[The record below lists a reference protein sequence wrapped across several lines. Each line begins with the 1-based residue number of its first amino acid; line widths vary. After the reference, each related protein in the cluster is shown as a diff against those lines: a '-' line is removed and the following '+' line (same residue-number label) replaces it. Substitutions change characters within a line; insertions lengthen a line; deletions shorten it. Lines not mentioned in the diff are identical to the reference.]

1 MKGLFFYNQ
10 YVPMYQK
17 IKIFV
22 LAVFIIAGAYAT
34 AINVRHVYNFNP
46 SWKVFVGENSA
57 ASEKGFDDSN
67 WKSVSLPYAWNED
80 AAFKVAIHDLP
91 TGIAWYRK
99 HFKLPPSS
107 KNKKVFLEFEGVR
120 QAAQIWINGTKTGI
134 YEDGISAFGI
144 DITPYVISGSDNV
157 IAVRTD
163 NSWGYKEAATGS
175 TFQWNDKNFY
185 ANYGGIGKNVKL
197 HVCDKIYQTLP
208 LYSSLHTTGV
218 YLYANQFDIPKRR
231 ATLNV
236 ASEIKN
242 ETARPESVRLKVTVA
257 DRSGK
262 TIKSFSGQP
271 IVVQPGKLVV
281 ANAAAPLDSLHFW
294 SWGYGYL
301 YTINT
306 ILVIDNKEQDL
317 VSTNFGFR
325 KTHFGNGMVELNDR
339 TIQLKGYAQR
349 STNEWPAVGTDI
361 PAWVSDFSNGMMV
374 ESNANLVRW
383 MHVTPW
389 KQDVESCDR
398 VGLIQA
404 MPAGDS
410 EKDVDG
416 RRWEHRLEVMRNAII
431 YNRNNPSILF
441 YESGNKGISEEH
453 MLQMKAIRDLYDPH
467 GGRVIG
473 SREMLDSKS
482 SEYGGEM
489 LYINKSAR
497 QPVWAMEYCRDEAL
511 RKYWD
516 EQSYPYHKEG
526 AGPLYKGANASDYN
540 HNQDQFAIEDI
551 RRWDDYYIARPG
563 TGKRVS
569 SGGVN
574 IVFADS
580 NTHFRGEENYRR
592 SGEVDAMRIP
602 KDAFY
607 AHQAMWDGWV
617 DLEKFHTY
625 IIGHW
630 NYADT
635 IVKDISVVSAAPQI
649 ELFLNGRSLGVQT
662 AKDAQYDFLHIFPKI
677 KFEKGTLLAISK
689 DAAGKEQSRYSVQT
703 AGAPRQITLKP
714 ILNPKG
720 WRADGSDLALIEVE
734 VKDKNGIRCPLAND
748 TIRFSV
754 TGPAEWR
761 GGIAQGKDNFI
772 LSQSIPVECGI
783 NRVFLRSLP
792 QSGKVQIVASSN
804 NLLPAEITLTT
815 QHVAVNEG
823 LSELAPLPDG
833 ALRRGETPTGK
844 SYSTKR
850 IALEVE
856 SAAAGANQEMAENS
870 YDDNEMTEWRNDGK
884 ISTGW
889 ITYTLKRDAVVS
901 EVVMKLTGWRSR
913 SYPLT
918 VSIDGKEVWK
928 GSTPRSLGYVT
939 LPIAPTKGK
948 TITIRLTG
956 DSKEKDAFEN
966 MIEVTGTKQL
976 DLYNDPNAANS
987 KGQLRIV
994 EIEFYKTPKS
1004 NTTD

>member
-1 MKGLFFYNQ
+1 
-10 YVPMYQK
+10 MYQK
-17 IKIFV
+17 IKIF
-22 LAVFIIAGAYAT
+22 LLTVFIIAGAHAT
-34 AINVRHVYNFNP
+34 ATNARHTYDFNP
-46 SWKVFVGENSA
+46 SWKVFVGENVA
-57 ASEKGFDDSN
+57 ASEKGFDDSD
-67 WKSVSLPYAWNED
+67 WKPVTLPYAWNED

-99 HFKLPPSS
+99 HFKLPSS
-107 KNKKVFLEFEGVR
+107 AKNKKIFLEFEGVR
-120 QAAQIWINGTKTGI
+120 QAAQIWINGTKVGI

-144 DITPYVISGSDNV
+144 DITPYVATGSDNV

-163 NSWGYKEAATGS
+163 NSWNYKEVTTGAS
-175 TFQWNDKNFY
+175 FQWNDKNFY

-218 YLYANQFDIPKRR
+218 YLFANQFDIPQRR

-236 ASEIKN
+236 ESEIKN
-242 ETARPESVRLKVTVA
+242 ETARPERVGLKVTVT
-257 DRSGK
+257 DINGK
-262 TIKSFSGQP
+262 EIKSFSGKP
-271 IVVQPGKLVV
+271 IVIQPGQLVV
-281 ANAAAPLDSLHFW
+281 ANAEATLDSLHFW

-301 YTINT
+301 YKINT
-306 ILVIDNKEQDL
+306 ILLINDKEQDI

-325 KTHFGNGMVELNDR
+325 KTHFGAGMVELNDR

-349 STNEWPAVGTDI
+349 STNEWPAVGTDV
-361 PAWVSDFSNGMMV
+361 PAWVSDFSNGLMV

-383 MHVTPW
+383 MHVTPS

-404 MPAGDS
+404 LPAGDS

-416 RRWEHRLEVMRNAII
+416 RQWEQRLEVMRNSII

-453 MLQMKAIRDLYDPH
+453 MQQMKALRDQFDPH
-467 GGRVIG
+467 GGRAIG
-473 SREMLDSKS
+473 AREMLNSKV

-516 EQSYPYHKEG
+516 ELSYPYHKEG

-580 NTHFRGEENYRR
+580 NTHCRGEENYRR

-602 KDAFY
+602 KDAFF
-607 AHQAMWDGWV
+607 AHQVMWDGWV
-617 DLEKFHTY
+617 DVKEFHTY

-635 IVKDISVVSAAPQI
+635 VVKDVNVVSAAPQV
-649 ELFLNGRSLGVQT
+649 ELFLNGKSLGIQT
-662 AKDAQYDFLHIFPKI
+662 SKYAQYDFLHVFPKI
-677 KFEKGTLLAISK
+677 KFEKGTLVAISR
-689 DAAGKEQSRYSVQT
+689 DENGKELSRHTIQT
-703 AGAPRQITLKP
+703 AGAPYQITLKP
-714 ILNPKG
+714 ITNPKG

-734 VKDKNGIRCPLAND
+734 VKDRNGIRCPFAND
-748 TIRFSV
+748 TIHFSLA
-754 TGPAEWR
+754 GPAEWR

-772 LSQSIPVECGI
+772 LSQDLPVECGI
-783 NRVFLRSLP
+783 NRIFVRSTNRDGIIKLIAS
-792 QSGKVQIVASSN
+792 SGKLKGTEVTLKTAPVIVAN
-804 NLLPAEITLTT
+804 
-815 QHVAVNEG
+815 G
-823 LSELAPLPDG
+823 LSELPAPPDG
-833 ALRRGETPTGK
+833 SLKRGKTPTDK
-844 SYSTKR
+844 SYSLKR

-856 SAAAGANQEMAENS
+856 SATAGANQEMVANS

-884 ISTGW
+884 IASGW
-889 ITYTLKRDAVVS
+889 ITYTLKRDAIVS

-928 GSTPRSLGYVT
+928 GNTARSLGYVT
-939 LPIAPTKGK
+939 LPITPTKGK
-948 TITIRLTG
+948 TITVRLTG

-994 EIEFYKTPKS
+994 EIEFYERP
-1004 NTTD
+1004 